1 MSPERRQIGS
11 LRTASK
17 ILAVLKKRGETTLAE
32 LDAEFDLTKGTLH
45 TYLTT
50 LAERNW
56 IEKDDASYRLGPQFM
71 IYGAHVKNRQLVFRA
86 GKRQAREL
94 AHRTGEICE
103 IATEHDGKCVMLHRF
118 YGENTFDTEYQ
129 LRNFEQTRHL
139 HHSSLGKSMLAH
151 MNPARVDEIL
161 ERYGLPELT
170 GRTITDR
177 TTLLEELEGIRER
190 GYSFNDQEE
199 LHGIRAVGA
208 PVLNSDGDVL
218 GAFCV
223 AGPRGRVDDER
234 FFETFPEL
242 VTEARSLIEV
252 NAGANEF
259 RAFSTQEQ
267 PDSI

>member
-1 MSPERRQIGS
+1 MSSERRQIGS
-11 LRTASK
+11 LETASK
-17 ILAVLKKRGETTLAE
+17 ILTVLKERGETNLAE
-32 LDAEFDLTKGTLH
+32 LDAEIDLTKGTLH

-50 LAERNW
+50 LVELSW
-56 IEKDDASYRLGPQFM
+56 IEKSDAEYRLGPQFM
-71 IYGAHVKNRQLVFRA
+71 TYGAHVKNRHLVFRA

-129 LRNFEQTRHL
+129 LRNFEQTKHL
-139 HHSSLGKSMLAH
+139 HHGSLGKSMLAH
-151 MNPARVDEIL
+151 MSPARVDEII
-161 ERYGLPELT
+161 ERDGLPEQT
-170 GRTITDR
+170 ERTITDR
-177 TTLLEELEGIRER
+177 ATLLEELEGIRER

-208 PVLNSDGDVL
+208 PVLNANGDVL
-218 GAFCV
+218 GAFCL

-234 FFETFPEL
+234 FFERFPEL

-252 NAGANEF
+252 NAEANEF
-259 RAFSTQEQ
+259 RAFSPREQ
-267 PDSI
+267 PYSI